1 MNWKMSE
8 KINHLDAQRPRK
20 ENFQTDLPTEIQC
33 ENLTADALD
42 RMDRSAA
49 AVGGAAAAVGSAV
62 AVAAAAAAAVDD
74 ENTDYHVTQ
83 KDQTD
88 SSSSSTSLG

>member
-62 AVAAAAAAAVDD
+62 AVAAAAAAVDD

>member
-62 AVAAAAAAAVDD
+62 AVAAAAVDD